1 VHVKVSVGTALVV
14 ALVGPA
20 GIAAAQAKPRFL
32 NPESLPPSRG
42 YTHVVEVPAG
52 SRMVYIS
59 GQVPLDRAGKLIGA
73 GDFRRQAE
81 QVFSNLR
88 LALDEVGAS
97 FAQVV
102 KLNYYVVDVSH
113 LAVLRAVRDQ
123 YVNPSSPPASTLV
136 EVRRLFRDDV
146 MLEIDAVVAL
156 PPP

>member
-1 VHVKVSVGTALVV
+1 MKVSVATVLLL
-14 ALVGPA
+14 ALVGSA
-20 GIAAAQAKPRFL
+20 GTTAAQAKPRFV
-32 NPESLPPSRG
+32 NPGSLPPSRG
-42 YTHVVEVPAG
+42 YTHLVEVSAG

-59 GQVPLDRAGKLIGA
+59 GQVPLDWAGKLVGA
-73 GDFRRQAE
+73 GDFRGQVE
-81 QVFSNLR
+81 QVFTNLR

-102 KLNYYVVDVSH
+102 KLNYCVVDVSH
-113 LAVLRAVRDQ
+113 LAVLRAVRDR
-123 YVNPSSPPASTLV
+123 YVNLSSPPASTLV